1 MVYENDEY
9 LPDINNKLELIIN
22 ENKDIRYLPVVE
34 YYRDDYSI
42 NQLLIINDTEIN
54 GTLLDRDWKYLVNNN
69 CIQEH
74 EYNVANNKI
83 YLLNKNL
90 YRPKIRLLFNDGG

>member
-1 MVYENDEY
+1 MYKRQDEY
-9 LPDINNKLELIIN
+9 LPDTNNKYEIIIS

-34 YYRDDYSI
+34 YNRDDYSI
-42 NQLLIINDTEIN
+42 NLLITNDTEIN

-69 CIQEH
+69 FINKH

-83 YLLNKNL
+83 CLLNKNL
-90 YRPKIRLLFNDGG
+90 DRPKIRLLFNDGG